1 MSGDIHK
8 NNIFYCCYT
17 LYFHCISTLLN
28 ESRACAHARSRKYL
42 LLLPWE
48 PDIRPPKSGPCDVHH
63 KLEHPSHRNHSS
75 ATIVLFCGKRELTN
89 AHRTLCFS
97 ITATFTKTVSTRFLF
112 SFNIEHKLQL
122 RSQMTQPPAAVNH
135 RLAPWVGWRRTR
147 STLIQRDPIMIV
159 SAGKCSQSR
168 VILTSI
174 VASTA
179 CTMINPE
186 AMSTGPNSRETRTQR
201 QCPPGCVNCPL
212 FTQPDNKEPGG
223 LLLKIHENRNN
234 TVIKK
239 EQ

>member
-75 ATIVLFCGKRELTN
+75 ATIVLFCGKRELTS
-89 AHRTLCFS
+89 ADRTLCFS

-122 RSQMTQPPAAVNH
+122 WSQMTQPAAAVNH

-147 STLIQRDPIMIV
+147 SRLYPLVNAVRV
-159 SAGKCSQSR
+159 FRSQPFAAR

-179 CTMINPE
+179 CMMINPK
-186 AMSTGPNSRETRTQR
+186 AMSTGPNSREMCTLCFRF
-201 QCPPGCVNCPL
+201 P
-212 FTQPDNKEPGG
+212 EP
-223 LLLKIHENRNN
+223 
-234 TVIKK
+234 
-239 EQ
+239 

>member
-1 MSGDIHK
+1 MNPVHVLMHVRE
-8 NNIFYCCYT
+8 NIFY
-17 LYFHCISTLLN
+17 F
-28 ESRACAHARSRKYL
+28 YL
-42 LLLPWE
+42 ENRILG
-48 PDIRPPKSGPCDVHH
+48 PPKVDHVTFTTSLNILPIQINLLQLLCF
-63 KLEHPSHRNHSS
+63 
-75 ATIVLFCGKRELTN
+75 FCGKRELTS

-186 AMSTGPNSRETRTQR
+186 AMSTGPNSREMRTL
-201 QCPPGCVNCPL
+201 CFWFP
-212 FTQPDNKEPGG
+212 EP
-223 LLLKIHENRNN
+223 
-234 TVIKK
+234 
-239 EQ
+239 

>member
-28 ESRACAHARSRKYL
+28 ESRAHARSRKYL

-63 KLEHPSHRNHSS
+63 KLEHPSHPNHSS
-75 ATIVLFCGKRELTN
+75 ASIVLFCGKRDLTS

-97 ITATFTKTVSTRFLF
+97 ITTTFTKTVSTRFLF

-179 CTMINPE
+179 CMMINPK
-186 AMSTGPNSRETRTQR
+186 AMSTGPNSREMRTL
-201 QCPPGCVNCPL
+201 CFWFP
-212 FTQPDNKEPGG
+212 EP
-223 LLLKIHENRNN
+223 
-234 TVIKK
+234 
-239 EQ
+239 